1 MIDII
6 IPVYNAYDDVVRC
19 VASVRKHAGADCRI
33 VLIDDA
39 SPDVRIKSLFREL
52 ASERDPRMMFLAN
65 ANNSGFVGTVNRGMS
80 LSRNDVLLLNSDT
93 IATSRWLKKI
103 QRCAASDCR
112 IGTITPFSN
121 NAEIC
126 SYPLFCQNNPLDGVD
141 IERINQA
148 MEAASMPD
156 YPDIPTAVGFCMFV
170 RRELLDSI
178 GLFDA
183 DTFGLGYG
191 EENDFCMRAMKAGY
205 RNVLC
210 DDTFVA
216 HVGSQSFTAQTQ
228 ALKERNSQ
236 LLFAKHPEYLD
247 LVQRFIADDPL
258 APIRARVISQLD
270 RRSQRPAW
278 VNAISR
284 IFSGRN

>member
-1 MIDII
+1 
-6 IPVYNAYDDVVRC
+6 
-19 VASVRKHAGADCRI
+19 
-33 VLIDDA
+33 
-39 SPDVRIKSLFREL
+39 
-52 ASERDPRMMFLAN
+52 
-65 ANNSGFVGTVNRGMS
+65 
-80 LSRNDVLLLNSDT
+80 
-93 IATSRWLKKI
+93 
-103 QRCAASDCR
+103 
-112 IGTITPFSN
+112 
-121 NAEIC
+121 
-126 SYPLFCQNNPLDGVD
+126 
-141 IERINQA
+141 
-148 MEAASMPD
+148 MPD